1 METNN
6 ENQQNQE
13 KGKDF
18 KTVQNSN
25 SYKVTYETEKKG
37 KSKVSFGRNFLLP
50 FVSGVLG
57 CTVVIGACFGI
68 PSIRNKLLDTSSN
81 TSNSS
86 NLSSQGYVSQ
96 TSLSNYSDTSI
107 YAANKILPSIVG
119 IKVEY
124 NVNSLIS
131 MFGKQTQTSTAT
143 ASGSGIYF
151 N

>member
-1 METNN
+1 MENN
-6 ENQQNQE
+6 NKNQQNQE

-96 TSLSNYSDTSI
+96 TSLSN
-107 YAANKILPSIVG
+107 
-119 IKVEY
+119 
-124 NVNSLIS
+124 
-131 MFGKQTQTSTAT
+131 
-143 ASGSGIYF
+143 
-151 N
+151 